1 MPNRLL
7 LDTIHRPEE
16 TRMKLY
22 KEPLLHFLLLG
33 AVIFAIHTW
42 RQQNTAGAEATGA
55 ERIEVTAATINRLKD
70 GWTRQFQR
78 TPDEDDLRGL
88 VTAHIREE
96 VLFREAL
103 ALGLDRD
110 DTIVRRR
117 LAQKMEFL
125 TEDIAAV
132 ADPDEA
138 ALTTFYA
145 ENAARYAQAARVSF
159 RHVYFS
165 REKRGTVVDADARA
179 GLAALEMGASH
190 ESLGDGFLHGFEFAE
205 RDEAEVA
212 TLFGPDFMKQ
222 LARLPMRT
230 WHGPV
235 ASSYG
240 VHLVW
245 IEALGEAKPMA
256 FDTMRETVLR
266 DLIDERRRAANAEI
280 VEKLR
285 ERYQV
290 SVDETALVEAA
301 SSVSKTAQR

>member
-1 MPNRLL
+1 
-7 LDTIHRPEE
+7 
-16 TRMKLY
+16 MKLY

-33 AVIFAIHTW
+33 AVIFAIHAW
-42 RQQNTAGAEATGA
+42 RQQNTAGAEATGDQ
-55 ERIEVTAATINRLKD
+55 RIEVTAATITRLKD

-125 TEDIAAV
+125 TEDIVAA
-132 ADPDEA
+132 ANPDEPTLA
-138 ALTTFYA
+138 KYFA
-145 ENAARYAQAARVSF
+145 ENESRYAQAVRVSF

-165 REKRGTVVDADARA
+165 REKRGAAMEADARA
-179 GLAALEMGASH
+179 GLAALGMGASD
-190 ESLGDGFLHGFEFAE
+190 ESLGDGFLHGFEFTE

-212 TLFGPDFMKQ
+212 TLFGPEFMKQ
-222 LARLPMRT
+222 LATLPTRT

-240 VHLVW
+240 IHLVR
-245 IEALGEAKPMA
+245 IDALGEAKLME
-256 FDTMRETVLR
+256 FDAIRETVLR
-266 DLIDERRRAANAEI
+266 DFIDERRRAANTDI
-280 VEKLR
+280 FEKLR

-290 SVDETALVEAA
+290 SVDEAALVEAA
-301 SSVSKTAQR
+301 SPASKTAQR